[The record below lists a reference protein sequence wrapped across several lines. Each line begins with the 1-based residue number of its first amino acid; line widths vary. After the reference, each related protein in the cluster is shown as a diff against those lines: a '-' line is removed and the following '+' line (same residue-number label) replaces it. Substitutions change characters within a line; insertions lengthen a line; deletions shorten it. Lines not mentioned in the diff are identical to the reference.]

1 MIDLSS
7 SRNINV
13 VVVDDHP
20 YIRIG
25 LTTSINAQDDMTV
38 VAEAGNGEDAVQAF
52 HEFSPDV
59 MLMDIGLPR
68 INGVEAVRKIRS
80 RRSNTKIIMLTMYE
94 GDEDVYQALK
104 AGADGY
110 VLKGMSHQTIL
121 DAIRTVNGGERFI
134 PPTIAEIYARHDPA
148 TELRPREK
156 EVLSLIISG
165 KSNKEIASSL
175 NIAEGTVKC
184 HVSAIFLRL
193 GVTDRTQAAMI
204 ARQRGLT
211 RV

>member
-1 MIDLSS
+1 MIEPVS
-7 SRNINV
+7 SRKINV

-25 LTTSINAQDDMTV
+25 LTMSINAQDDMTV

-52 HEFSPDV
+52 RDFSPSV

-68 INGVEAVRKIRS
+68 INGVEAVQQIRAK
-80 RRSNTKIIMLTMYE
+80 RSTTKIIMLTMYE
-94 GDEDVYQALK
+94 GDEDVYQAIK

-110 VLKGMSHQTIL
+110 VLKGMSHQAIL
-121 DAIRTVNGGERFI
+121 DAIRAVNRGERFI
-134 PPTIAEIYARHDPA
+134 PPSIAEIYARHDPSS
-148 TELRPREK
+148 ELRPREK

>member
-1 MIDLSS
+1 MIEPVST
-7 SRNINV
+7 RKINV

-25 LTTSINAQDDMTV
+25 LTMSINAQDDMTV
-38 VAEAGNGEDAVQAF
+38 VAEAGTGEDAVQAF
-52 HEFSPDV
+52 RDFSPSV

-68 INGVEAVRKIRS
+68 INGVEAVQQIRAK
-80 RRSNTKIIMLTMYE
+80 RSSTKIIMLTMYE
-94 GDEDVYQALK
+94 GDEDVYQAIK

-110 VLKGMSHQTIL
+110 VLKGMSHQAIL
-121 DAIRTVNGGERFI
+121 DAIRAVNRGERFI
-134 PPTIAEIYARHDPA
+134 PPSIAEIYARHDPSS
-148 TELRPREK
+148 ELRPREK

>member
-1 MIDLSS
+1 MINPNQ
-7 SRNINV
+7 NIKV
-13 VVVDDHP
+13 IVVDDHP

-25 LTTSINAQDDMTV
+25 LATSINAQDDMTV
-38 VAEAGNGEDAVQAF
+38 VAEAANGEDAVTACDDF
-52 HEFSPDV
+52 DPDV
-59 MLMDIGLPR
+59 LLMDIGLPR
-68 INGVEAVRKIRS
+68 MNGVQAVREIRTRRS
-80 RRSNTKIIMLTMYE
+80 RTRIIMLTMYE
-94 GDEDVYQALK
+94 GDEDVYQAIK
-104 AGADGY
+104 GGADGY

-121 DAIRTVNGGERFI
+121 DAIRAVALGERFI
-134 PPTIAEIYARHDPA
+134 PSTIAEIYARHDPSL
-148 TELRPREK
+148 ELRPREK

-184 HVSAIFLRL
+184 HVSAIFQRL
-193 GVTDRTQAAMI
+193 GVTDRTQAAMV

>member
-1 MIDLSS
+1 MIEPVS
-7 SRNINV
+7 SRKINV

-25 LTTSINAQDDMTV
+25 LTMSINAQDDMTV

-52 HEFSPDV
+52 RDFSPSV

-68 INGVEAVRKIRS
+68 INGVEAVQQIRAK
-80 RRSNTKIIMLTMYE
+80 RSSTKIIMLTMYE
-94 GDEDVYQALK
+94 GDEDVYQAIK

-110 VLKGMSHQTIL
+110 VLKGMSHQAIL
-121 DAIRTVNGGERFI
+121 DAIRAVNRGERFI
-134 PPTIAEIYARHDPA
+134 PPSIAEIYARHDPSS
-148 TELRPREK
+148 ELRPREK

>member
-1 MIDLSS
+1 MIEPVST
-7 SRNINV
+7 RKINV

-25 LTTSINAQDDMTV
+25 LTMSINAQDDMTV

-52 HEFSPDV
+52 RDFSPSV

-68 INGVEAVRKIRS
+68 INGVEAVQQIRAK
-80 RRSNTKIIMLTMYE
+80 RSSTKIIMLTMYE
-94 GDEDVYQALK
+94 GDEDVYQAIK

-110 VLKGMSHQTIL
+110 VLKGMSHQAIL
-121 DAIRTVNGGERFI
+121 DAIRAVNRGERFI
-134 PPTIAEIYARHDPA
+134 PPSIAEIYARHDPSS
-148 TELRPREK
+148 ELRPREK